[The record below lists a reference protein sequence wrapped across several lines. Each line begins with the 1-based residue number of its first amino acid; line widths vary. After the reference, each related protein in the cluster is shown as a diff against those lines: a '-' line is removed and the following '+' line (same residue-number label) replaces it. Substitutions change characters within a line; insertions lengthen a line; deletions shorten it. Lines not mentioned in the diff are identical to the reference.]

1 VWAARRAWVRA
12 VKLFVAN
19 AEAAEVD
26 PDTDN
31 LLFSALRA
39 AERAAEGRI
48 HARPAPAPAPN
59 VTRTKEPGPTS
70 K

>member
-1 VWAARRAWVRA
+1 

-19 AEAAEVD
+19 AEAAELD
-26 PDTDN
+26 ADTDN

-39 AERAAEGRI
+39 AERAAEARV
-48 HARPAPAPAPN
+48 HTRPAPAPAPAPAP
-59 VTRTKEPGPTS
+59 VPAVPSTKEPTP